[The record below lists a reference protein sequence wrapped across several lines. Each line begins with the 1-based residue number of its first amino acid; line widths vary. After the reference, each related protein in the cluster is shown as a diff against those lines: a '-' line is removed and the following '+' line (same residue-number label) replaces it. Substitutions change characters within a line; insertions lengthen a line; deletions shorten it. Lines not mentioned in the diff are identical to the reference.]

1 MHLHAHHHI
10 PSQSPDMG
18 TAPIGRLLLRLAIPA
33 ICAQIVTVIYN
44 LVDRVYIGHI
54 PGIGSDAL
62 TGVGVCFPILTLIT
76 SLSNL
81 FGVGGGARAAIHLGE
96 GQTKRAEELMGSC
109 TTALLVAAVVVSAV
123 FTIFM
128 TPLLYAFGASDA
140 TIGYGQDYLSIYL
153 MGTVFVLFTV
163 GLNNFITTQGFS
175 TMAMATT
182 MLGAVL
188 NLILDPIFIFLL
200 DMGVKGAAWATI
212 LSQAVSAVWV
222 LRFLTGKQTRLHLRL
237 RCLRPR
243 WKHLAPA
250 IAIGVSP
257 FTMTATESL
266 LSITFNSSLQTYG
279 GDLAVGAMTICAS
292 IMQMVTLPMTGL
304 CQGNQPIVGF
314 NYGAGNLERVKQA
327 FWLLF
332 RCCLA
337 FGCMAWLCVQLFAQP
352 LTALF
357 TSDPELQRYT
367 AWALRI
373 YLAVGLILPLQF
385 TAQQT
390 FVAMGQAK
398 ISLFLACLRK
408 LILLIP
414 LILILPHI
422 LSDQVFA
429 VFLAEPVADALAA
442 TITFS
447 LFLYRLP
454 KILRHR
460 QEELRSKEAK

>member
-1 MHLHAHHHI
+1 MIHLHHHRLT
-10 PSQSPDMG
+10 QSPDMG
-18 TAPIGRLLLRLAIPA
+18 TAPIGSLLLRLAVPA

-96 GQTKRAEELMGSC
+96 GQLHRAEELMGSC
-109 TTALLVAAVVVSAV
+109 TTALLAASVAVSTL
-123 FTIFM
+123 FTVFM

-153 MGTVFVLFTV
+153 LGTIFVLFTL
-163 GLNNFITTQGFS
+163 GMNNFITTQGFS

-188 NLILDPIFIFLL
+188 NLILDPVFIFVL
-200 DMGVKGAAWATI
+200 DLGVKGAAWATI
-212 LSQAVSAVWV
+212 LSQAVSALWV
-222 LRFLTGKQTRLHLRL
+222 LRFLTGHQTRLHLRL

-257 FTMTATESL
+257 FTMSATESL
-266 LSITFNSSLQTYG
+266 LSITFNASLQTYG

-292 IMQMVTLPMTGL
+292 VMQMVTLPMTGL

-314 NYGAGNLERVKQA
+314 NYGAGNLDRVKRA

-332 RCCLA
+332 RCCFI
-337 FGCMAWLCVQLFAQP
+337 FGCAAWLFVQLFAP
-352 LTALF
+352 YLVGLF
-357 TSDPELQRYT
+357 TPDATLQNYT

-373 YLAVGLILPLQF
+373 YLAAGLILPLQF

-414 LILILPHI
+414 LILILPHFF
-422 LSDQVFA
+422 SDQVFA
-429 VFLAEPVADALAA
+429 VFVAEPVADVLAA
-442 TITFS
+442 VTTFS

-454 KILRHR
+454 KILQHR
-460 QEELRSKEAK
+460 QAELQGKEHP